1 MTPQLVDLNADGYN
15 DMVMGIFDGC
25 VHIVKG
31 SADGFQKPE
40 FVNDKN
46 GDSVK
51 ISMYWDFDE
60 STYLHVDRSTEDEAY
75 IKERHLTS
83 AAAVDW
89 DKDGDLDLLLGA
101 YEGALYVCMNEGT
114 KEKPE
119 FSDKNLYV
127 KAGGKHLTLESGL
140 ATPHICDWNGDGN
153 FDILCGGSKG
163 GVFYYENTG
172 IEKETG
178 GPVFAKAVALIDPDV
193 GKEPRSTP
201 VFPDHGFHIETADYD
216 QDGDLDLLVGAQ
228 TGVLANPKVL
238 TKAEEDELEELD
250 KLIAETQAKMSP
262 LTKDLKTQEDFEKIR
277 ENEEY
282 KTLQAKH
289 SSAWKRIAELRP
301 RPETKNIVWLFR
313 NKGAQGL
320 VSKKMEATFTSSA
333 NPR

>member
-15 DMVMGIFDGC
+15 DLVMGIFDGC

-51 ISMYWDFDE
+51 ISMYWNFDE
-60 STYLHVDRSTEDEAY
+60 STYLYVDRSVEGEKY
-75 IKERHLTS
+75 IKADHLTS
-83 AAAVDW
+83 ALAVDW
-89 DKDGDLDLLLGA
+89 DHDGDLDLLLGA
-101 YEGALYVCMNEGT
+101 YEGALYVCLNEGT

-127 KAGGKHLTLESGL
+127 KADGKPLRIESGL

-172 IEKETG
+172 VEKETG

-193 GKEPRSTP
+193 GKEPHQTP
-201 VFPDHGFHIETADYD
+201 VFPEHGFHIETSDYD

-228 TGVLANPKVL
+228 TSVLATVKVL
-238 TKAEEDELEELD
+238 TDAEVEELVEL
-250 KLIAETQAKMSP
+250 KKTIAETQKKMAP
-262 LTKDLKTQEDFEKIR
+262 FTKDMQTKEDFEKVR

-282 KTLQAKH
+282 LALQATL
-289 SSAWKRIAELRP
+289 SSSWQRRAELSP
-301 RPETKNIVWLFR
+301 NPETKNIVWLFR
-313 NKGAQGL
+313 NKGTQGL
-320 VSKKMEATFTSSA
+320 VSSKSEATYTS
-333 NPR
+333 NQN